1 MYFLVFLTDT
11 VLQPIYIY
19 NTMLSRT
26 VNPLFSNLLFEH
38 NKSPQA
44 KELPVRAFCLTNEQ
58 AIWLRIDTE
67 LGNMIMRLVSQRV
80 FVHTPEFQIHA
91 GVSGQYRPSLV
102 AGIDGDVHPD
112 RIQFSDHSR
121 Q

>member
-11 VLQPIYIY
+11 VLQPFYIY

-26 VNPLFSNLLFEH
+26 VNPLFSNFFEH

-58 AIWLRIDTE
+58 AIWLRIE
-67 LGNMIMRLVSQRV
+67 PKLGIMIMRLVSQRV

-91 GVSGQYRPSLV
+91 GVSVQYRPSLA
-102 AGIDGDVHPD
+102 AGTDGDVHPD

>member
-1 MYFLVFLTDT
+1 
-11 VLQPIYIY
+11 
-19 NTMLSRT
+19 MLSRT

-102 AGIDGDVHPD
+102 ARIDGDVHPD